1 MYQFAKRCLCIAAAL
16 LTVAFVIPAA
26 ADVELTDV
34 SWETIGSSVRF
45 HLQFHNPDQ
54 MEPSGDVSGVLSS
67 QPFGA
72 FVPNNGVITSFNVPP
87 MQPSSFF
94 DVFYDIP
101 LADLPPSADV
111 YHGGGGGGGGTG
123 ANLSPTLDCPPAN
136 SWAGNVDVFWTG
148 AGGTGNVNYHFG
160 TIQVCAGGPPTCI
173 HVITGCDIL
182 PGITWSFGPAPSGWS
197 ASLHNDSGMLSPAGP
212 ASNPIPPTFWDGWI
226 CVSAGASVPNG
237 ATSCVNLN
245 LTCGDQTS
253 VITVCSEACVCGSV
267 ATEESTWGGIKELYK
282 NE

>member
-1 MYQFAKRCLCIAAAL
+1 MYHKAIKCLSLAVAL
-16 LTVAFVIPAA
+16 LTVAYIIPAA

-34 SWETIGSSVRF
+34 SWETLGSSVRF
-45 HLQFHNPDQ
+45 HLQFHNPDPTL
-54 MEPSGDVSGVLSS
+54 PSGDVGGVLSS

-72 FVPNNGVITSFNVPP
+72 FVPNSGIITGFEVPP
-87 MQPSSFF
+87 IQPSSFF

-101 LADLPPSADV
+101 LTDLPPSAET
-111 YHGGGGGGGGTG
+111 YQGGGGGGGGS
-123 ANLSPTLDCPPAN
+123 LSSSTTCPPTN

-173 HVITGCDIL
+173 HVITGCDVF
-182 PGITWSFGPAPSGWS
+182 PGISWSFGSAPAGWS
-197 ASLHNDSGMLSPAGP
+197 AALLNDSGMLTPAGP
-212 ASNPIPPTFWDGWI
+212 ASNPIPPAFWDGWI
-226 CVSAGASVPNG
+226 CVSASASVPNG

-253 VITVCSEACVCGSV
+253 VITVCSEACACGSV

-282 NE
+282 TE